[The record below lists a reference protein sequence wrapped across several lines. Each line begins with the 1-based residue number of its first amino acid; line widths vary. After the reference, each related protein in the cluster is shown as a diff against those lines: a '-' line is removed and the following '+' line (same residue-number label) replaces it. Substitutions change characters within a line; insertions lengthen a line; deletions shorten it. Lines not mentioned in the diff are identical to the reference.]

1 MSTAEDVFYLYER
14 NLSYYYDCKQ
24 RGEENSCISY
34 ILTKEC
40 KCSREQIVIP
50 QSIGNRECSCS
61 LDRKCYIKPGTEC
74 PICFDDILKKS
85 EAYLTCCGHAFHKK
99 CIFDAFKQ
107 KLLFRRNSNFRCPL
121 CRRRLGYELFDIN
134 MRYKMDKETNGLD
147 DLEEFTCRSEYMIP
161 SICFEGNDHYLG
173 MKKECKMCNR
183 YRKTGSLI

>member
-24 RGEENSCISY
+24 RGEQNSCISY

-50 QSIGNRECSCS
+50 QTIGNIECSCC
-61 LDRKCYIKPGTEC
+61 LNRKCYIKPGTEC
-74 PICFDDILKKS
+74 PICFDNILKKS

-99 CIFDAFKQ
+99 CIFNAFKQ
-107 KLLFRRNSNFRCPL
+107 KLLFRKNSNFGCPL

-134 MRYKMDKETNGLD
+134 TRYAYNDKRGLD
-147 DLEEFTCRSEYMIP
+147 DLEEFTCRNEYMIP
-161 SICFEGNDHYLG
+161 SICFSGNDHYLG
-173 MKKECKMCNR
+173 MKKECKMCDN
-183 YRKTGSLI
+183 YRKTGSLL